1 MGVMGTTYRS
11 YTDTPLSKLGLD
23 NCKAKKLTKDQNT
36 HSIQLLLLQ
45 YATKIIKTKRKLG
58 FHQHNAN
65 GTGGVSFRNPPDP
78 H

>member
-1 MGVMGTTYRS
+1 MGVMGTIYKS
-11 YTDTPLSKLGLD
+11 HTDTPLSKLSLD
-23 NCKAKKLTKDQNT
+23 YCKAKKLTKDLNT
-36 HSIQLLLLQ
+36 HFIQ
-45 YATKIIKTKRKLG
+45 YAPEIMKTKRKLG